1 MATKLQNFS
10 LIRTKTISQSN
21 LKKIR
26 TLRIA
31 QLNKAKFDT
40 MQSFIL
46 THHTL
51 THEQRSS
58 SYLYM
63 GMLCLFFVQ
72 SSLSLFVATWPGF
85 LYNNFLTFQSGP
97 HSTAS
102 CQCWQPV
109 LHCESAW
116 GQDLS
121 LCLAIGH
128 CCPLSAL
135 CPALT
140 AGLALS
146 LSCSTWPCQN

>member
-1 MATKLQNFS
+1 
-10 LIRTKTISQSN
+10 
-21 LKKIR
+21 
-26 TLRIA
+26 
-31 QLNKAKFDT
+31 
-40 MQSFIL
+40 
-46 THHTL
+46 
-51 THEQRSS
+51 
-58 SYLYM
+58 M

-140 AGLALS
+140 ADCWPGSLS
-146 LSCSTWPCQN
+146 LHMTLSELDELWAHTTPSPLLLTSSLAQSECSLAGWTQLWVFISSAEQSTMNFSRFPVWTNRK